1 MAGLSDANT
10 NIKATTVA
18 FSSLYT
24 DISLAFKE
32 HPVKKDIL
40 PLKDLDAVKQSIK
53 NLILTNQGERPF
65 QMGIGGNITRYLFE
79 PVTPFVA
86 FSLQEEII
94 KTIRRHEP
102 RVRNTQVKVIADIDR
117 NLFNVTISFLVQA
130 SNTQE
135 EISFALERLR

>member
-65 QMGIGGNITRYLFE
+65 QMGIGGNVTRYLFE

-117 NLFNVTISFLVQA
+117 NLFNITISFLVQA